1 MVSSAFLIFNAKNN
15 TKMIHKKEN
24 STSCSRS
31 VDGLKCKCCSS
42 DNIVKNG
49 KTGKGKQRFFCKEC
63 SKSFIQDYTYNACKP
78 NTNQQII
85 LFTKEGLGIRSIDG
99 SFADLFLEINYV
111 LINIMQKVISN
122 IQTI

>member
-1 MVSSAFLIFNAKNN
+1 M
-15 TKMIHKKEN
+15 MEN
-24 STSCSRS
+24 SPSCSRFGVS
-31 VDGLKCKCCSS
+31 HQCPVCQSEQLIKS
-42 DNIVKNG
+42 G
-49 KTGKGKQRFFCKEC
+49 KTVNGKQRYCCKNCE
-63 SKSFIQDYTYNACKP
+63 KRFITNYTYNACKP

-85 LFTKEGLGIRSIDG
+85 LLTKEGLGIRSIDG